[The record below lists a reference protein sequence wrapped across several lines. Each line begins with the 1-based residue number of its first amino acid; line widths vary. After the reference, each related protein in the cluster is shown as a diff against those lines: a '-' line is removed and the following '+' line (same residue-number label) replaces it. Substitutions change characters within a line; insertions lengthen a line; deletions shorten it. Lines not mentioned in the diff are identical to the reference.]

1 MLVNSSDSKK
11 DLYNFEEINNL
22 MKSLEKTFKSINE
35 NPKYICRLT
44 AQGVLVGLFA
54 GLMVCLYR
62 FLLTF
67 SESILRDYLPI
78 IHGNVLYIIL
88 FFIALTVMGLLIDF
102 ITKWEADSAG
112 SGIPQIYAEVKGHM
126 EADWIKVLVS
136 KISAGVLT
144 ALGGLSLGPEGPS
157 VQIGG
162 MAGKGISKIFKGSK
176 TDELRLILVGSAV
189 GITAAF
195 NAPLAG
201 VIFVFEE
208 INHGFDKTLVF
219 IALVSAIVADFISK
233 LIFGQAT
240 ILSFPIC
247 TIPLGMY
254 WLLVILGIII
264 GILGYTYN
272 VSMIKS
278 SELLSNSKIPSWLKF
293 VLVFIISGIVA
304 LLIPEI
310 SDGGHFMMNMLNV
323 AVPSL
328 TVLILLLIMKY
339 LFSVFSFSSGAPGG
353 IFLPILVL
361 GSYIGAIF
369 GSITVSYFGFHHDL
383 IYRFIVISMAGFFAA
398 TVRSPITGIVLLAE
412 MSGSTDS
419 LVAMIIVCLIAYA
432 VPTLLGN
439 DPIYE
444 SLYDRL
450 LINKKCE
457 NIYKSSTHV
466 LSEYVVPLDCDYIN
480 FKIKD
485 IPFPKNA
492 IVVSVIRDG
501 KYIVPTEDF
510 HIQYSDQIQIL
521 SDSKDYP
528 FIREEI
534 EDLFKN

>member
-1 MLVNSSDSKK
+1 
-11 DLYNFEEINNL
+11 
-22 MKSLEKTFKSINE
+22 MKNLEKTLKSVTE
-35 NPKYICRLT
+35 NPKHIFKLT
-44 AQGVLVGLFA
+44 VQGVMVGIFA

-62 FLLTF
+62 FLLAG
-67 SESILRDYLPI
+67 SESVLRNYLSI

-88 FFIALTVMGLLIDF
+88 FFIALAIMGLLIDYL
-102 ITKWEADSAG
+102 IKWEKDSSG

-126 EADWIKVLVS
+126 EANWAKVLIS
-136 KISAGVLT
+136 KIAAGVLT

-162 MAGKGISKIFKGSK
+162 MAGKGVAKLFKGSK
-176 TDELRLILVGSAV
+176 TEELRLILVGSAV

-240 ILSFPIC
+240 ILSFPIYD
-247 TIPLGMY
+247 IPLPSY
-254 WLLVILGIII
+254 WILIVLGIVI
-264 GILGYTYN
+264 GLLGYIYN
-272 VSMIKS
+272 VGMMKS
-278 SELLSNSKIPSWLKF
+278 SDIVNNLKIPSWLKF
-293 VLVFIISGIVA
+293 VLVFMVSGVVA
-304 LLIPEI
+304 LTIPEI
-310 SDGGHFMMNMLNV
+310 SDGGHFMMDMLDV

-328 TVLILLLIMKY
+328 GVLILLLVLKY
-339 LFSVFSFSSGAPGG
+339 VFSMFSFSSGAPGG

-361 GSYIGAIF
+361 GAYIGAVF
-369 GSITVSYFGFHHDL
+369 GSIAVPSLGLHHDL

-412 MSGSTDS
+412 MSGSTES
-419 LVAMIIVCLIAYA
+419 LVAMVIVSLIAYV

-439 DPIYE
+439 EPIYE
-444 SLYDRL
+444 SLYGRL
-450 LINKKCE
+450 LLNKNKE
-457 NIYKSSTHV
+457 YVKKPSKHV
-466 LSEYVVPLDCDYIN
+466 LSEYLVPLDCNYIN

-492 IVVSVIRDG
+492 IVVSVIRNG
-501 KYIVPTEDF
+501 KYIIPTEDF
-510 HIQYSDQIQIL
+510 HINYGDQIQVL
-521 SDSKDYP
+521 TDSNDYP
-528 FIREEI
+528 YVREEI
-534 EDLFKN
+534 EELFGG

>member
-1 MLVNSSDSKK
+1 
-11 DLYNFEEINNL
+11 
-22 MKSLEKTFKSINE
+22 MKSLEKTLKSVSE
-35 NPKYICRLT
+35 NPKYIFRLT
-44 AQGVLVGLFA
+44 LQGVMVGIFA

-62 FLLTF
+62 FLLAG
-67 SESILRDYLPI
+67 SETILRDYLSI

-88 FFIALTVMGLLIDF
+88 FFAALAIMGILIDF
-102 ITKWEADSAG
+102 LTKWEVDSSG

-126 EADWIKVLVS
+126 EANWAKVLSS
-136 KISAGVLT
+136 KIIAGVLT

-162 MAGKGISKIFKGSK
+162 MAGKGVAKIFKGSK

-233 LIFGQAT
+233 VIFGQAT
-240 ILSFPIC
+240 ILSFPIYN
-247 TIPLGMY
+247 IPLESY
-254 WLLVILGIII
+254 WILIVLGVVIGF
-264 GILGYTYN
+264 LGYIYN
-272 VSMIKS
+272 VGMIKS
-278 SELLSNSKIPSWLKF
+278 SDIVNRLKMPSWLKF
-293 VLVFIISGIVA
+293 VLVFMVSGVVA
-304 LLIPEI
+304 LTIPEI
-310 SDGGHFMMNMLNV
+310 SDGGHFMMDMLDV
-323 AVPSL
+323 AIPSL
-328 TVLILLLIMKY
+328 SVLILLLVLKY
-339 LFSVFSFSSGAPGG
+339 LFSMFSFSSGAPGG

-361 GSYIGAIF
+361 GAYIGAVF
-369 GSITVSYFGFHHDL
+369 GSVAVPSLGLQHDL

-419 LVAMIIVCLIAYA
+419 LVAMVIVSLIAY
-432 VPTLLGN
+432 VIPTLLGN
-439 DPIYE
+439 EPIYE

-450 LINKKCE
+450 LLKKNRE
-457 NIYKSSTHV
+457 YVKKPSNHV
-466 LSEYVVPLDCDYIN
+466 LSEYVVPLDCNYIN

-492 IVVSVIRDG
+492 IVVSVIRNG
-501 KYIVPTEDF
+501 KYIIPTEDF
-510 HIQYSDQIQIL
+510 NIQYSDQIQIL
-521 SDSKDYP
+521 SDSNDYP

-534 EDLFKN
+534 EELFHK

>member
-1 MLVNSSDSKK
+1 
-11 DLYNFEEINNL
+11 
-22 MKSLEKTFKSINE
+22 MKSLEKTLKSVSE
-35 NPKYICRLT
+35 NPKYIFRLT
-44 AQGVLVGLFA
+44 LQGVMVGIFA

-62 FLLTF
+62 FLLAG
-67 SESILRDYLPI
+67 SETILRDYLSI

-88 FFIALTVMGLLIDF
+88 FFAALAIMGILIDF
-102 ITKWEADSAG
+102 LTKWEVDSSG

-126 EADWIKVLVS
+126 EANWAKVLFS
-136 KISAGVLT
+136 KIIAGVMT

-162 MAGKGISKIFKGSK
+162 MAGKGVAKIFKGSK

-233 LIFGQAT
+233 VIFGQAT
-240 ILSFPIC
+240 ILSFPIYN
-247 TIPLGMY
+247 IPLESY
-254 WLLVILGIII
+254 WILIVLGVVIGF
-264 GILGYTYN
+264 LGYIYN
-272 VSMIKS
+272 VGMIKS
-278 SELLSNSKIPSWLKF
+278 SDIVNRLKMPSWLKF
-293 VLVFIISGIVA
+293 VLVFMVSGVVA
-304 LLIPEI
+304 LTIPEI
-310 SDGGHFMMNMLNV
+310 SDGGHFMMDMLDV
-323 AVPSL
+323 AIPSL
-328 TVLILLLIMKY
+328 SVLILLLVLKY
-339 LFSVFSFSSGAPGG
+339 LFSMFSFSSGAPGG

-361 GSYIGAIF
+361 GAYIGAVF
-369 GSITVSYFGFHHDL
+369 GSVAVPSLGLQHDL

-419 LVAMIIVCLIAYA
+419 LVAMVIVSLIAY
-432 VPTLLGN
+432 VIPTLLGN
-439 DPIYE
+439 EPIYE

-450 LINKKCE
+450 LLKKNRE
-457 NIYKSSTHV
+457 YVKKPSNHV
-466 LSEYVVPLDCDYIN
+466 LSEYVVPLDCNYIN

-492 IVVSVIRDG
+492 IVVSVIRNG
-501 KYIVPTEDF
+501 KYIIPTEDF
-510 HIQYSDQIQIL
+510 NIQYSDQIQIL
-521 SDSKDYP
+521 SDSNDYP

-534 EDLFKN
+534 EELFHK